1 MKITRRQLRRL
12 IKEELSRLDEVD
24 SNNDGTLDAD
34 ELRDI
39 ADDLEGM
46 SQQSPLSGQVL
57 TYGQVV
63 KAFNQG
69 QIQFLEITKDAQIAS
84 TELTADNRGG
94 PFLVNRSSSLS
105 ATYDPTDDPS
115 EMLNPG
121 DRLEIVNTDNEPGF
135 PGGSILV
142 QGGPDNIEFYIF
154 GKDIKSFTRAL

>member
-1 MKITRRQLRRL
+1 MKITRKQLRR
-12 IKEELSRLDEVD
+12 IIRETIREVA
-24 SNNDGTLDAD
+24 S
-34 ELRDI
+34 
-39 ADDLEGM
+39 
-46 SQQSPLSGQVL
+46 SPSLLSGQVL

-69 QIQFLEITKDAQIAS
+69 QVQSLEVTKDAQIDS
-84 TELTADNRGG
+84 IESGR

-121 DRLEIVNTDNEPGF
+121 DRLEIINTDNEPGF

-142 QGGPDNIEFYIF
+142 RGGPNNIEFYIF
-154 GKDIKSFTRAL
+154 GRDVKRHTRAL

>member
-1 MKITRRQLRRL
+1 MKITKRQLRRI
-12 IKEELSRLDEVD
+12 IKEAL
-24 SNNDGTLDAD
+24 
-34 ELRDI
+34 LR
-39 ADDLEGM
+39 E
-46 SQQSPLSGQVL
+46 QSGQVL
-57 TYGQVV
+57 TYGQVK

-69 QIQFLEITKDAQIAS
+69 QVQFLEITKDAQIDS
-84 TELTADNRGG
+84 IESGR
-94 PFLVNRSSSLS
+94 PFLVNRSSSLG

-154 GKDIKSFTRAL
+154 GSDVKRHTRAL

>member
-69 QIQFLEITKDAQIAS
+69 LVQFLEITKDAQIDS
-84 TELTADNRGG
+84 IESGR

-121 DRLEIVNTDNEPGF
+121 DRLEIVRTDSQPGYQ
-135 PGGSILV
+135 GGSILV
-142 QGGPDNIEFYIF
+142 RGGPNNIEFYIF
-154 GKDIKSFTRAL
+154 GSDVKRHTRAL